1 MQFEILPS
9 WWEDEPKEAV
19 LLEDQY
25 TVQWGHHDAEWNRK
39 QTETKANKTKNQTQ
53 PTNTQ
58 RATSGMVKCWPG
70 QHSWRDNGLCIIKR
84 IGVARSKSNRT
95 RNKTNE
101 RHVRKATR
109 TVSKERW
116 NVHSESTLYQTPC
129 LPNANSVPPWRS
141 ELKSTKLD

>member
-25 TVQWGHHDAEWNRK
+25 MVLWGHHDAEWKQKTKQKQK
-39 QTETKANKTKNQTQ
+39 QTKRKPNTA
-53 PTNTQ
+53 NTQ
-58 RATSGMVKCWPG
+58 KATSGMVKCWPG